1 MLLTLAVVIDPHRM
15 RAEPEPSSLCLCV
28 SVSGASTLHS
38 CLPRSD
44 TDAEDDQNQT
54 TSFIKIYSQ
63 CQPLTQIY
71 CLP

>member
-54 TSFIKIYSQ
+54 TSFI
-63 CQPLTQIY
+63 
-71 CLP
+71 